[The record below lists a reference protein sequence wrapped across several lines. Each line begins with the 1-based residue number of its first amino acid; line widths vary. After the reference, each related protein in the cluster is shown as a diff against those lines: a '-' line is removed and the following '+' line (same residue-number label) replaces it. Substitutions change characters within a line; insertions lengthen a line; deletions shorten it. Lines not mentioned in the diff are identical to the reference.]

1 MEVLKMDRGFTVR
14 SKNQVGQSLT
24 EYTIILALV
33 GVAALAGT
41 AYLGGAIKAK
51 ISAVAGSVA
60 GARQADIDREERR
73 SEQAFKGASD
83 SASEVS
89 GMSIETNGP
98 GREVIE
104 KESLR

>member
-1 MEVLKMDRGFTVR
+1 MNKPFTVR
-14 SKNQVGQSLT
+14 SSNQGGQSLT

-60 GARQADIDREERR
+60 GAKQADIDREEKR
-73 SEQAFKGASD
+73 SEQAFKGASE
-83 SASEVS
+83 SAAEVS

-104 KESLR
+104 RESLR

>member
-1 MEVLKMDRGFTVR
+1 M
-14 SKNQVGQSLT
+14 KNHYLDKKRKQSGQSLT

-51 ISAVAGSVA
+51 ISAIAGSVA
-60 GARQADIDREERR
+60 GAKQSDIDKEEKR
-73 SEQAFKGASD
+73 SEQAFKGASE

>member
-1 MEVLKMDRGFTVR
+1 MDKAFTV
-14 SKNQVGQSLT
+14 SSSNEVGQSLT

-60 GARQADIDREERR
+60 GARQADIEREEKR
-73 SEQAFKGASD
+73 SEQAFKGASE

-104 KESLR
+104 KEPLR